1 MSAPLDDLLAELR
14 ATGQL
19 SGEPP
24 LPAGEHSEQSTSRW
38 ILALQV
44 MGGWMAANF
53 LLGFVGLGAT
63 ALVKTPSGWM
73 VLGVL
78 ATALAGFALQRAQ
91 GVLLQQFLLPLSLA
105 GQAAFAIG
113 AVDLSHSS
121 GWWLVGLFEMA
132 VFVLVRWPLHRFLAA
147 LAALYAV
154 QAAIVGDFVL
164 GHRASAGLAAW
175 LQTFYWAGACALLAD
190 EMRWRTTRAAPL
202 LGVLAAA
209 LAVHCLSAASI
220 PLALELGGTF
230 AGKTAVALGL
240 PLVSFACL
248 AYLGRDLW
256 RSGRGLLL
264 LLALAGVL
272 AVTWQS
278 PGLAVGSTAMVLG
291 FANGRRWLLWLG
303 GLVALAGIGRFYYFL
318 EVDLLAKS
326 AYLVLGGLLLL
337 GARRLLPAREV
348 TNDA

>member
-1 MSAPLDDLLAELR
+1 MSALVDNVLDELR
-14 ATGQL
+14 AAGHL
-19 SGEPP
+19 SGALPPSAAEPP
-24 LPAGEHSEQSTSRW
+24 VSRW

-53 LLGFVGLGAT
+53 FLGFVGIGAT
-63 ALVKTPSGWM
+63 ALVKTASGWM

-91 GVLLQQFLLPLSLA
+91 GVFLQQFLLPLSLA

-113 AVDLSHSS
+113 AVDLAHGA
-121 GWWLVGLFEMA
+121 GWWLVGLFEIA
-132 VFVLVRWPLHRFLAA
+132 VFVLVPWPLHRFLAG
-147 LAALYAV
+147 LGALYAI

-164 GHRASAGLAAW
+164 GHRASATLGAW
-175 LQTFYWAGACALLAD
+175 LQALYWAGACVLFAD
-190 EMRWRTTRAAPL
+190 ELRWRASRAAPL

-209 LAVHCLSAASI
+209 LVVHCLAAASI
-220 PLALELGGTF
+220 PLALELGGAFT
-230 AGKTAVALGL
+230 GKTAVALGL

-256 RSGRGLLL
+256 RSGSGWLLL
-264 LLALAGVL
+264 VALAGVL

-337 GARRLLPAREV
+337 AARHLLLAREV
-348 TNDA
+348 ANDA